1 MPMKLLL
8 FLLGLIGGIG
18 ITAMIVYFA
27 FKPACAT
34 YTTYQQASET
44 LKKVPFFGGDK

>member
-8 FLLGLIGGIG
+8 FLLGLVSGISL
-18 ITAMIVYFA
+18 ISVLVWFS
-27 FKPACAT
+27 FKPVCNT